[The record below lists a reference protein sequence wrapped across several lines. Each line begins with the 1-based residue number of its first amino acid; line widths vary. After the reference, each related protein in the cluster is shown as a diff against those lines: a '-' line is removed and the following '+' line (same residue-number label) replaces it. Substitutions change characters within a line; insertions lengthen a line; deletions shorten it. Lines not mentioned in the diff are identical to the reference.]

1 MRKGPQ
7 GDRHI
12 FRPQRVEVAQQ
23 PNGPKN
29 EPVPGGLWGTVP
41 ILAAETTSRK
51 KELRRRE
58 NGTVPFGPTG
68 DEPCVKNS
76 VSE

>member
-41 ILAAETTSRK
+41 ILAAETTSRERK
-51 KELRRRE
+51 SFAAVKMGLSPSAPRE
-58 NGTVPFGPTG
+58 MNHA
-68 DEPCVKNS
+68 
-76 VSE
+76 

>member
-29 EPVPGGLWGTVP
+29 EPVPGGP
-41 ILAAETTSRK
+41 LAADRQVADFVVDAFHAT
-51 KELRRRE
+51 LRE
-58 NGTVPFGPTG
+58 M
-68 DEPCVKNS
+68 S
-76 VSE
+76 HA